1 MHYLV
6 DAYNLLF
13 RIQKKIPK
21 LEECRKLLIEQIN
34 EAADRLSLTITL
46 VFDGAEPHMPS
57 PLRAHFDAIALVYT
71 PEHQTADEYI
81 IQEVTDSRHPAAI
94 TVVSNDR
101 ELIQKCRLHKAHTQT
116 IETFFSQLIKKDKK
130 QKKRQS
136 APGLFSESSHEFNR
150 LLTIFELRVKEQK
163 DDPHRRT

>member
-34 EAADRLSLTITL
+34 EAADRLNLTITL
-46 VFDGAEPHMPS
+46 VFDGADAHLPYS
-57 PLRAHFDAIALVYT
+57 LRSHFDAIALVYT

-81 IQEVTDSRHPAAI
+81 IQEVTDSRHPSTI

-101 ELIQKCRLHKAHTQT
+101 DLIQKCRLFKAHSQT
-116 IETFFSQLIKKDKK
+116 IESFFGLLVKKEKK
-130 QKKRQS
+130 HKKRQS
-136 APGLFSESSHEFNR
+136 PPGICIESSSEFNR
-150 LLTIFELRVKEQK
+150 LLAIFELRVKTS
-163 DDPHRRT
+163 R